1 MISSKNKRLP
11 RLFLIPVILA
21 IVAFMVPYYAHAQND
36 THENPME
43 THSTADTTILEEQ
56 AAPLENHA
64 VDEAEQAAT
73 EEHSGEAE
81 SGHGGGV
88 SKILFGLIIILVAA
102 KIGGEIAERLHQP
115 AVLGELMLGVI
126 LGNMILLNVNLFE
139 FIKHEEIFTVLA
151 EIGVIILLF
160 EVGLETNL
168 NEMLSVGTTAFL
180 VAALGVITPFILG
193 WGVAAIF
200 LAHESMFVHIFIG
213 ATLCATSVGITARV
227 IKDIKKMQTKEAKII
242 LGAAVIDDIMGL
254 VVLSIVTGLIT
265 AANTGTS
272 IDSVGVLI
280 IVLKAVGF
288 ITLAI
293 VVGGKIM
300 PRILTAALN
309 LKAQGVLLIISLA
322 GCFTLAALAEVI
334 GLAAIVGAFAAG
346 VIMEK
351 VHYRAYVDR
360 GEHDLE
366 ELIYPISTFLV
377 PIFFVHMGIM
387 VDLSTFGQVS
397 VLAFAGILTVAA
409 IVGKQACSLG
419 ILEKGLNRLSIGL
432 GMIPRGEVGLIF
444 AKIGHTLTIGGVAV
458 VSNSTYSAVVIMVI
472 LTTLVT
478 PPVLKPVMMKRST
491 EFYPEAS

>member
-1 MISSKNKRLP
+1 MIHSKNKRLP
-11 RLFLIPVILA
+11 RLFLIPLILA

-36 THENPME
+36 THEV
-43 THSTADTTILEEQ
+43 TADTVLKSDSAWQEEPASPESHAAGEMDLE
-56 AAPLENHA
+56 
-64 VDEAEQAAT
+64 
-73 EEHSGEAE
+73 SE
-81 SGHGGGV
+81 SEDGHGNGIAT
-88 SKILFGLIIILVAA
+88 ILFGLIIILVSA
-102 KIGGEIAERLHQP
+102 KLGGEISERLHQP
-115 AVLGELMLGVI
+115 AVLGELLFGVI
-126 LGNMILLNVNLFE
+126 LGNLVLLNIDIFE
-139 FIKHEEIFTVLA
+139 FIKHDEIFTVLA

-168 NEMLSVGTTAFL
+168 GEMLSVGPTAFL
-180 VAALGVITPFILG
+180 VAVLGVIAPFILG
-193 WGVAAIF
+193 WGTAAVF
-200 LAHESMFVHIFIG
+200 LSHESVFVHIFIG

-242 LGAAVIDDIMGL
+242 LGAAVIDDILGL
-254 VVLSIVTGLIT
+254 VVLSIVIGLID
-265 AANTGTS
+265 AANAGES
-272 IDSVGVLI
+272 INSLGILI
-280 IVLKAVGF
+280 IVLKAIGF

-293 VVGGKIM
+293 VVGGKLM

-309 LKAQGVLLIISLA
+309 LKAQGILLIMALA
-322 GCFTLAALAEVI
+322 ICFTLSALAEVI

-366 ELIYPISTFLV
+366 ELIQPIATFLV

-387 VDLSTFGQVS
+387 VDLSTFGQAS
-397 VLAFAGILTVAA
+397 VLLFAGVLTAVAIA
-409 IVGKQACSLG
+409 GKQVCSLG
-419 ILEKGLNRLSIGL
+419 ILEKGLNRMSIGF

-444 AKIGHTLTIGGVAV
+444 AKIGHSLTIGGAAV

-478 PPVLKPVMMKRST
+478 PPVLKRSLSRNST
-491 EFYPEAS
+491 EFYPEV